1 MPLGWQ
7 IIVPAVLGS
16 ALFLAVLGGVSFQV
30 GQQALT
36 RQVEQRNIELARLY
50 AEDIAAFFQTL
61 LDTTRL
67 QEQALVDTTD
77 PEGQA
82 EALAALRRVF
92 PQTYSRM
99 WLVNDAGEVLLALE
113 PSTSPEETFSV
124 TRYDTPQ
131 VITFDASV
139 SEGLQQRTFTVSDTS
154 FQPLTGWPFVT
165 ATFPLNADSD
175 ISGLV
180 VEIDLRSFWL
190 PIDRT
195 NIEAGSV
202 SIIDSNGA
210 MLANN
215 NRERVGEQLD
225 IAAIAPVFDGFEAST
240 SYTRDG
246 ASYLAAYSPVGGALN
261 WGVVVEQQRTV
272 ALAPVGTIALV
283 TVLVAAL
290 SALGVAL
297 LLAWLTR
304 RAVRPVSQ
312 LSTLA
317 STIAS
322 QGDLQPSDTQAAR
335 VLAADA
341 TSAEVQTLARSFA
354 GMVAGLEAAQARQ
367 RRWNEELEQRVA
379 ERTTQLETVLDIARL
394 SGGSLRERD
403 VLSTLL
409 EQIGRLVQYDS
420 ATIMLLDHAGTRL
433 ETMVTRNQHG
443 TLWRPR
449 HTISVDTYPLNRY
462 VLEQGSPV
470 LIPDTSRE
478 PRWQGDYGHASWL
491 AAPLLARDRAVGVIG
506 LTAYRPEAFNAEDAN
521 MLAALAS
528 HVGIL
533 LEHARLFEESVQR
546 VEQELEQ
553 AEQIQRHLFPN
564 PPAVVGLDVAAFY
577 RPARETT
584 GDFYEF
590 VSPPSTHNGDTPA
603 QLGVILG
610 DVSGKSLPAALL
622 MAVARTAL
630 RSAARVAADDPLEV
644 MTLANQALVGNMPRG
659 SFVAAS
665 YAYFDSHALR
675 LDIINAAQ
683 PFPLLVRD
691 GGAHLLAGEGGHFPL
706 GITIKTGYCTA
717 SVPLQPRDVL
727 LFYTDG
733 VVEARNHTGE
743 LFGFERL
750 MATLCEL
757 AAAPTMPPAMIAD
770 VLLQH
775 VDAWLAGA
783 PQNDDIAIIVVQVTA
798 HGLGSS
804 GVAVP
809 VALQQAL

>member
-1 MPLGWQ
+1 M
-7 IIVPAVLGS
+7 
-16 ALFLAVLGGVSFQV
+16 AVLGGMSFQV

-36 RQVEQRNIELARLY
+36 RQVELRNIELARLY
-50 AEDIAAFFQTL
+50 AADIAAFFQTV

-67 QEQALVDTTD
+67 QEQALVNTAD
-77 PEGQA
+77 PAGQVA
-82 EALAALRRVF
+82 ALASLRRVF

-99 WLVNDAGEVLLALE
+99 WLVNDAGDVLIALE
-113 PSTSPEETFSV
+113 PSTSPDETYTV

-131 VITFDASV
+131 PTAFDGSV
-139 SEGLQQRTFTVSDTS
+139 SEGLQRRTFTVSDAA
-154 FQPLTGWPFVT
+154 FQPITGWPFVT
-165 ATFPLNADSD
+165 ATFPLNAESD

-195 NIEAGSV
+195 NIAGGSV
-202 SIIDSNGA
+202 SIIDRSGA

-215 NRERVGEQLD
+215 NRERVGERLD
-225 IAAIAPVFDGFEAST
+225 IVAIAPVFDGFEATT
-240 SYTRDG
+240 SYTRNG
-246 ASYLAAYSPVGGALN
+246 ESYLAAYSPVGGALN
-261 WGVVVEQQRTV
+261 WGVVVEQQRNV

-283 TVLVAAL
+283 TVLVTAL

-297 LLAWLTR
+297 LLALLTR
-304 RAVRPVSQ
+304 RAVRPVSH

-322 QGDLQPSDTQAAR
+322 QGDLQPSDTQVAR
-335 VLAADA
+335 RLADEA
-341 TSAEVQTLARSFA
+341 TSAEVQTLAHSFA
-354 GMVAGLEAAQARQ
+354 GMVAGLEGAQARQ

-379 ERTTQLETVLDIARL
+379 HRTAQLETVLDIARL

-420 ATIMLLDHAGTRL
+420 ATIMLLDSAGTRL
-433 ETMVTRNQHG
+433 ETMVTSNEHG

-449 HTISVDTYPLNRY
+449 HTMSVDTYPLNRY
-462 VLEQGSPV
+462 VLEHGNAV
-470 LIPDTSRE
+470 IIPDTSRE

-491 AAPLLARDRAVGVIG
+491 AAPLLARDRPVGVIG
-506 LTAYRPEAFNAEDAN
+506 LTAYRPHAFDADDAN

-533 LEHARLFEESVQR
+533 LEHARLFEESMQR

-553 AEQIQRHLFPN
+553 AEQIQRHLFPT
-564 PPAVVGLDVAAFY
+564 PPAVDGLDLAAFY

-590 VSPPSTHNGDTPA
+590 VSPPTTHNGDTPA
-603 QLGVILG
+603 HLGVILG

-630 RSAARVAADDPLEV
+630 RSAARVAADNPLEV
-644 MTLANQALVGNMPRG
+644 MQLANQALVGNVPRA

-665 YAYFDSHALR
+665 YAYFDSHALKM
-675 LDIINAAQ
+675 DIINAAQ
-683 PFPLLVRD
+683 PAPLLVRD
-691 GGAHLLAGEGGHFPL
+691 GVVHMLEGEGGHFPL
-706 GITIKTGYCTA
+706 GIMLTTGYRIA

-733 VVEARNHTGE
+733 VVEARNHAGE

-750 MATLCEL
+750 MEALCDF
-757 AAAPTMPPAMIAD
+757 AAAPTMPPAVIASG
-770 VLLQH
+770 LLQQ
-775 VDAWLAGA
+775 VDGWLAGA
-783 PQNDDIAIIVVQVTA
+783 PQNDDIAVIVVQVTA
-798 HGLGSS
+798 HGLAQPRATGAP
-804 GVAVP
+804 AVSAP
-809 VALQQAL
+809 LQ